1 MDLLLVKPKIKSIS
15 IDEAKFVEK
24 FEISPL
30 EPGQALVFGH
40 SLRTTLLSNIPGYAI
55 TNFTFGH
62 RSSEKEDF
70 KMEAHVYTTIPG
82 VRPDLTDISLQ
93 LKKAN
98 IRLKGNNVKEISIQ
112 KKGPCV
118 VTLADFESEDMDIL
132 NPELELF
139 KIVDTTEVIMSI
151 KVQEGR
157 GFKRED
163 FFDEDGLLSIDGDFS
178 PVTKVGIDIKNVR
191 VNGESGYEGLEIQIS
206 TNGKLLPKETLDIAI
221 RILQEGF
228 SVLRDGVVDVIENEA
243 IYFDVQEEDNK
254 TVVYRNID
262 ELGLSVRAFNALKAY
277 GINNTGDFER
287 YTEKQIKGID
297 NLGKKTFEEIKKKL
311 TELGVDF
318 KRA

>member
-178 PVTKVGIDIKNVR
+178 PVTKVGIDIKSVR

-277 GINNTGDFER
+277 GINNTGDLER

>member
-112 KKGPCV
+112 KKGPCI
-118 VTLADFESEDMDIL
+118 VTLADFESEDIDIL

-139 KIVDTTEVIMSI
+139 KIVDATEIIMSI

-178 PVTKVGIDIKNVR
+178 PVTKVGIDVKNVR

-243 IYFDVQEEDNK
+243 IYFDVQEDDNK
-254 TVVYRNID
+254 KN
-262 ELGLSVRAFNALKAY
+262 GRASCR
-277 GINNTGDFER
+277 ER
-287 YTEKQIKGID
+287 
-297 NLGKKTFEEIKKKL
+297 
-311 TELGVDF
+311 VS
-318 KRA
+318 

>member
-98 IRLKGNNVKEISIQ
+98 IRLRGNNVKEISIQ